1 MQRCSF
7 VFLFYLVTY
16 IQELLQYVGAL
27 GINSLI
33 REAMNA
39 TSAADL
45 SRTLYMYGV
54 NMPVGSLPRHE
65 AARREPRALLFDCT
79 HDNPTPA
86 QKRTPE
92 DFLSV
97 CVYYFSLLFFFF
109 FLCYLQQFLS
119 PRLSER
125 CSC

>member
-1 MQRCSF
+1 M
-7 VFLFYLVTY
+7 
-16 IQELLQYVGAL
+16 GAL

-39 TSAADL
+39 SSPEDL

-54 NMPVGSLPRHE
+54 GRPVGNLRRH
-65 AARREPRALLFDCT
+65 ASNSAVRREPRALLFDCT

-97 CVYYFSLLFFFF
+97 RTFEIQS
-109 FLCYLQQFLS
+109 S
-119 PRLSER
+119 M
-125 CSC
+125 